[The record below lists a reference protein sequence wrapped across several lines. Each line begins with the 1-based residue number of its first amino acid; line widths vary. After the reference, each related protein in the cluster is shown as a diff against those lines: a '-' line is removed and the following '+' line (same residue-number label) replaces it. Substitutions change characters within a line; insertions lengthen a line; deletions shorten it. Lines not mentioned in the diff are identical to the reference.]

1 MKQIKVIEEVQGA
14 VGLDSL
20 LGEEVLLICS
30 AYFYAGKLTGVNET
44 FVQLDD
50 PVIVYETGSWNS
62 KGYSN
67 AEKLHTKRF
76 FVQRASIESYGV
88 SK

>member
-30 AYFYAGKLTGVNET
+30 AYFYTGKLTGVNET

-50 PVIVYETGSWNS
+50 PAIVYETGSWSS
-62 KGYSN
+62 KGYGT

-76 FVQRASIESYGV
+76 FVQRAAIESYGV

>member
-30 AYFYAGKLTGVNET
+30 AYFYTGKLTGVNDS
-44 FVQLDD
+44 FVQLDG
-50 PVIVYETGSWNS
+50 PAIVYETGSWNTQ
-62 KGYSN
+62 GYSN
-67 AEKLHTKRF
+67 QEKLHTKRF
-76 FVQRASIESYGV
+76 FIQRQAIEAFGV